1 MKSVKLSLALQGGGA
16 HGAFTWGVLNRIL
29 DEKWLT
35 ITGISGASA
44 GSMNAV
50 MFAEGWRKNGR
61 EGAKQQL
68 ADFWYAIA
76 EQNAGFE
83 LPGELKTSVSK
94 WWLSAFQFLSP
105 YDVNLLDINPLRDIV
120 ADQVDFPALQKADPL
135 PLYIAATEVST
146 GKLALFNTPELTT
159 DHLLAS
165 ACLPN
170 VYKAIEINGKHYWD
184 GGYAGNPAIFPLM
197 NECSGKDV
205 LIVLLQP
212 LQRDE
217 VPKSSDD
224 ISDRITEISF
234 HSNFMREMR
243 AIASVQR
250 LVSSRL
256 FLLGKVERQIKQLRT
271 HLITN
276 GELLASLDSASKYD
290 NRKEFLESLRNAGE
304 ESTEQWLRNNAGDL
318 GSKPSCDIQSMFE

>member
-16 HGAFTWGVLNRIL
+16 HGAFTWGVLNRL
-29 DEKWLT
+29 LEESWLT

-44 GSMNAV
+44 GAMNAV
-50 MFAEGWRKNGR
+50 MVAEGWRKEGR
-61 EGAKQQL
+61 EGAKKQL
-68 ADFWYAIA
+68 ADFWYTVA
-76 EQNAGFE
+76 EQNVGFE
-83 LPGELKTSVSK
+83 LPGELKNSVTK

-105 YDVNLLDINPLRDIV
+105 YDINLLDINPLRDIV
-120 ADQVDFPALQKADPL
+120 DQQVDFKALQQANPL

-170 VYKAIEINGKHYWD
+170 VYKAIEIDGKYYWD

-197 NECSGKDV
+197 NECAGKDV

-212 LQRDE
+212 LEREE

-224 ISDRITEISF
+224 ISDRITEIGF
-234 HSNFMREMR
+234 HSNFMREMH
-243 AIASVQR
+243 AIASVKR
-250 LVSSRL
+250 LVSGKR

-271 HLITN
+271 HLLTN
-276 GELLASLDSASKYD
+276 GELLSSLDSASKYD
-290 NRKEFLESLRNAGE
+290 NRKKFLECLRDAGE
-304 ESTEQWLRNNAGDL
+304 ETTEKWLAKNADHL
-318 GSKPSCDIQSMFE
+318 GKKPSCDIQAMFD